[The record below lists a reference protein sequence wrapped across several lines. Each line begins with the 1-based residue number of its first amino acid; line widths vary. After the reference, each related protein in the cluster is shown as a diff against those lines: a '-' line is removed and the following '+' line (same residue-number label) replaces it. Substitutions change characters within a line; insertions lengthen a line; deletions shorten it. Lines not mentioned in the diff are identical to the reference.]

1 MKKVQD
7 LIKKFGFIV
16 IVFSVF
22 IMTLT
27 SSKVQAAE
35 VTITRAQWLHDLT
48 QLFGITVEQDDY
60 PDNYFNDIDSLPT
73 ASALC
78 QQRDK
83 LDIGAFQRIVH
94 LFVNAFDDYKTSYS
108 KTLIVVFVRLQK
120 INIKGLIGSRNI

>member
-16 IVFSVF
+16 IVFSVFIF

-60 PDNYFNDIDSLPT
+60 PDN
-73 ASALC
+73 
-78 QQRDK
+78 
-83 LDIGAFQRIVH
+83 
-94 LFVNAFDDYKTSYS
+94 
-108 KTLIVVFVRLQK
+108 
-120 INIKGLIGSRNI
+120 

>member
-35 VTITRAQWLHDLT
+35 VTITRAQWLH
-48 QLFGITVEQDDY
+48 Y
-60 PDNYFNDIDSLPT
+60 
-73 ASALC
+73 
-78 QQRDK
+78 
-83 LDIGAFQRIVH
+83 
-94 LFVNAFDDYKTSYS
+94 
-108 KTLIVVFVRLQK
+108 
-120 INIKGLIGSRNI
+120 